1 MDIELQD
8 FGNEGDRGARDDND
22 GMEETN
28 VSGDWEDEWVNNTD
42 RVDEKTDGTRVEF
55 TNEDLPADPN
65 RPDLQLVNRRR
76 CNLVYCDVDDMFGDV
91 LGLEDDT
98 RNPAS

>member
-1 MDIELQD
+1 
-8 FGNEGDRGARDDND
+8 
-22 GMEETN
+22 MEETN